1 MAPTPQIRIQS
12 IFSMTVVT
20 PPQTILQAL
29 TVPMAQAERDGKW
42 QQVPARE
49 LLPGD
54 IIALKGGDVIPADA
68 QVCTDPRPVS
78 INF

>member
-1 MAPTPQIRIQS
+1 
-12 IFSMTVVT
+12 
-20 PPQTILQAL
+20 
-29 TVPMAQAERDGKW
+29 MAQAKRDGKW

-68 QVCTDPRPVS
+68 QVRAGCRCADS
-78 INF
+78 A